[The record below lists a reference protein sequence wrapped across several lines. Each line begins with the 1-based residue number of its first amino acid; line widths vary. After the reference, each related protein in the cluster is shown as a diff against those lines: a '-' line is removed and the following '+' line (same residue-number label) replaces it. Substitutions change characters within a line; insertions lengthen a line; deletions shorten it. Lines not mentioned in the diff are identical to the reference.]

1 MEWFDEL
8 RRAQLEELEPVNPQM
23 AAWLRELGAL
33 YLYGTIGSEAVLLPD
48 GRMRIWNADRWPESG
63 AYTERDAR
71 PLERIGSLVLGA
83 RKRPQLREL
92 LPTRPPGTPDC
103 LECGGTGDWR
113 VGKGILCPTCEGL
126 GWVPPAI

>member
-8 RRAQLEELEPVNPQM
+8 RRAQLAGLEPVNPEM

-48 GRMRIWNADRWPESG
+48 GRVRIWNADQWPESD
-63 AYTERDAR
+63 AYTERDAT
-71 PLERIGSLVLGA
+71 PLERIGSIVLGA
-83 RKRPQLREL
+83 RRLPQLRAL
-92 LPTRPPGTPDC
+92 LPERPAGTPDC
-103 LECGGTGDWR
+103 ACCAGTGDYPHA
-113 VGKGILCPTCEGL
+113 KGILCPTCEGL